1 MKLYLTLNDSTNKFS
16 MRGINYLAG
25 FGTILLFIGV
35 YSFKAAFYKKTFK
48 EETEK
53 AGIPM
58 KSHAKVLL
66 IFFSVFCFVL
76 GLFLIAK
83 SLKIF

>member
-1 MKLYLTLNDSTNKFS
+1 

-25 FGTILLFIGV
+25 LGTILLFIGV
-35 YSFKAAFYKKTFK
+35 YSFKAAFYKRTFK

-53 AGIPM
+53 ADVPVKNYG
-58 KSHAKVLL
+58 KVLL
-66 IFFSVFCFVL
+66 IFFSIICLVL
-76 GLFLIAK
+76 GLLLISK